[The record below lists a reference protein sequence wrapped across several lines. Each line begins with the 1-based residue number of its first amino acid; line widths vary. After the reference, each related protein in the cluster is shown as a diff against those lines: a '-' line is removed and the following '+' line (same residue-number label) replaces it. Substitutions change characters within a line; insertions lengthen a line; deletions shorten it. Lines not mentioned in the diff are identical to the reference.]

1 MASISS
7 SIFLLTAADKPILIR
22 NGPRFFGT
30 GGSSFGG
37 LLAASSPSSISPSSS
52 SSSSSSLPLLL
63 SGSFASSSS
72 SSNKVASP
80 LASSPLFTSTC
91 DGISTDTFSA
101 FVLTAT
107 AGSATAAAA
116 SAAEEGPA
124 NETLEHV
131 DPLLE
136 LALSSFSF
144 SGAIFLDGDE
154 TVAAVVVVAPRV
166 SDSSI
171 FFFFSSLPCNGGTDS
186 ASFSGKEDDIM
197 GTSASLVTIGFNCP
211 CAMKFPGTVVL
222 LLSSTAAG
230 GGANV
235 DVAGV
240 GAVVS
245 SRISPSSSELA
256 SSFSSF
262 LAAVATSVLASG
274 ALPCC

>member
-63 SGSFASSSS
+63 SGSFTSSS
-72 SSNKVASP
+72 SSNNVASP

-91 DGISTDTFSA
+91 DGISTGIFSA
-101 FVLTAT
+101 FVLTAAT

-144 SGAIFLDGDE
+144 SGAIFLDGDG
-154 TVAAVVVVAPRV
+154 TAALVVVVVAPIV
-166 SDSSI
+166 IESSI
-171 FFFFSSLPCNGGTDS
+171 FFFSSLPCDGGTDS
-186 ASFSGKEDDIM
+186 ASFCGKEVDIM

-211 CAMKFPGTVVL
+211 CAMKFPGTAVL
-222 LLSSTAAG
+222 LVSSTAAG
-230 GGANV
+230 VGANV
-235 DVAGV
+235 DVARV

-256 SSFSSF
+256 TPFSS
-262 LAAVATSVLASG
+262 AATAVLASG
-274 ALPCC
+274 AFRCC

>member
-72 SSNKVASP
+72 SSNNVASP

-91 DGISTDTFSA
+91 DGISTGTFSA
-101 FVLTAT
+101 FVLTT
-107 AGSATAAAA
+107 AAAGPATAAAA

-144 SGAIFLDGDE
+144 SAIFLDGDG
-154 TVAAVVVVAPRV
+154 TAAAVVVAPIV
-166 SDSSI
+166 IESSI
-171 FFFFSSLPCNGGTDS
+171 FFFSSLPCDGGTDS

-211 CAMKFPGTVVL
+211 CAMKFSGTVVL
-222 LLSSTAAG
+222 LVSSTAAG
-230 GGANV
+230 VGANV
-235 DVAGV
+235 DIARV
-240 GAVVS
+240 GAVVVS

-256 SSFSSF
+256 SSFSSSF
-262 LAAVATSVLASG
+262 SSSAAAAVLASG
-274 ALPCC
+274 ALRCC

>member
-72 SSNKVASP
+72 SSNNVASP

-91 DGISTDTFSA
+91 DGISTGIFSA
-101 FVLTAT
+101 FVLTAAT

-144 SGAIFLDGDE
+144 SGAIFLDGDG
-154 TVAAVVVVAPRV
+154 TAAVVVVPIV

-171 FFFFSSLPCNGGTDS
+171 FFFSSLPCDGGTDS
-186 ASFSGKEDDIM
+186 ASFCGKEVDIM

-211 CAMKFPGTVVL
+211 CAMKFPGTAVL
-222 LLSSTAAG
+222 LVSSTAAG
-230 GGANV
+230 VGANV
-235 DVAGV
+235 DVARV

-256 SSFSSF
+256 TPFSS
-262 LAAVATSVLASG
+262 AATAVLASG
-274 ALPCC
+274 AFRCC

>member
-63 SGSFASSSS
+63 SGSFTSSS
-72 SSNKVASP
+72 SSNNVASP

-91 DGISTDTFSA
+91 DGISTGTFSA
-101 FVLTAT
+101 FVLTAAT
-107 AGSATAAAA
+107 SGSAMAAAA

-144 SGAIFLDGDE
+144 SGAIFLDGDG
-154 TVAAVVVVAPRV
+154 TAAVVVVPIV

-171 FFFFSSLPCNGGTDS
+171 FFFSSLPCDGGTDS
-186 ASFSGKEDDIM
+186 ASFCGKEVDIM

-211 CAMKFPGTVVL
+211 CAMKFPGTAVFLV
-222 LLSSTAAG
+222 SSTAAG
-230 GGANV
+230 VGANV
-235 DVAGV
+235 DIARV

-256 SSFSSF
+256 SSFSSSF
-262 LAAVATSVLASG
+262 SAAATSVLTSG
-274 ALPCC
+274 ALRCC